1 MDLKR
6 LLETVAPDVID
17 DKEKKFKKRQSL
29 VTFRKPEP
37 SYTNDNYESD
47 ERISSDKGSGKKT
60 TNSSDSG
67 VKI

>member
-1 MDLKR
+1 MELKR
-6 LLETVAPDVID
+6 LLETFPPDLNEE
-17 DKEKKFKKRQSL
+17 KEKKFKKRQSL

-37 SYTNDNYESD
+37 SYVNENYESD
-47 ERISSDKGSGKKT
+47 EEIPSDKSSGKKT